1 MGYPAFHVLLA
12 VGLSDCVPH
21 SHNHE
26 IGPSPTLGE
35 VYEPRARRAQPFS
48 IIFANHFFFKEIKYH
63 LILYF
68 LRRMFHIHSLKKK
81 KQEYKVLINHSQSYE
96 ITTL

>member
-48 IIFANHFFFKEIKYH
+48 IIFANQFLFFFKEIKYN

-68 LRRMFHIHSLKKK
+68 FEKNVSYSFIKK
-81 KQEYKVLINHSQSYE
+81 NFRA
-96 ITTL
+96 